1 MRDDRTPRPK
11 ADLEYPSLDLDP
23 EEGFVL
29 SRLDGSTSVR
39 DLCLLTGLRQ
49 ERVDEILERLTSQGA
64 LEHDAT
70 AAPADDSPAPPAPS
84 NDEGRD
90 DGDLDD
96 GPRSRSWRRIFEE
109 ELKPLDLD
117 LRVERAAEASEEIL
131 RAFCFDPSRKVI
143 EALLENPRFGLEHAR
158 LVANHHRSSQG
169 LDALGN
175 HAAFLR
181 DQQVERHLFRNPQ
194 TSLRLLRRIYA
205 RSRMAKVYRL
215 ATGHD
220 AAEQVRESA
229 RREFRKK
236 FSAGTAE
243 ERVKLILDTEA
254 RCLTLLVGLALD
266 AKAAGLL
273 RRRSLTSTLLLR
285 NLARWPATPPP
296 LLIHLMRQP
305 QVKRNPSLR
314 NLVRRHPNAPAE
326 LKRELKTT

>member
-1 MRDDRTPRPK
+1 MRDDCTPRPK
-11 ADLEYPSLDLDP
+11 ADLEIQSLDLDP

-39 DLCLLTGLRQ
+39 DVCWLTGLRQ
-49 ERVDEILERLTSQGA
+49 ERVQEILERLTSQGA
-64 LEHDAT
+64 LEYTAT
-70 AAPADDSPAPPAPS
+70 ATPAEDSSTPLAPPD
-84 NDEGRD
+84 DEALSGGTR
-90 DGDLDD
+90 
-96 GPRSRSWRRIFEE
+96 PRSWRRIFDE
-109 ELKPLDLD
+109 ELKSLDLD
-117 LRVERAAEASEEIL
+117 VRVERAAEATDEIL

-194 TSLRLLRRIYA
+194 TSLRLLHRIYA
-205 RSRMAKVYRL
+205 RARMAKVYRL

-236 FSAGTAE
+236 FSAGTPE

-254 RCLTLLVGLALD
+254 RCLTLLVGQALD

-296 LLIHLMRQP
+296 LLVHLMRQP
-305 QVKRNPSLR
+305 QVKRNASLR
-314 NLVRRHPNAPAE
+314 NLVLRHPNATAE
-326 LKRELKTT
+326 LKRELRSG

>member
-1 MRDDRTPRPK
+1 MRDDCTPRPK
-11 ADLEYPSLDLDP
+11 ADLDYQSLDLDP

-29 SRLDGSTSVR
+29 SRLDGSTSAR
-39 DLCLLTGLRQ
+39 DLCLLTGLGQ
-49 ERVDEILERLTSQGA
+49 ERIQEILERLTSQGA
-64 LEHDAT
+64 LEHSAIAASVEEP
-70 AAPADDSPAPPAPS
+70 AAPPVPSDDEA
-84 NDEGRD
+84 
-90 DGDLDD
+90 LHD
-96 GPRSRSWRRIFEE
+96 GPRPRSWRRIFEE
-109 ELKPLDLD
+109 QLKSLDLD
-117 LRVERAAEASEEIL
+117 VRVERAAEATDEIL

-169 LDALGN
+169 LDALGH
-175 HAAFLR
+175 HAVFLR

-194 TSLRLLRRIYA
+194 TSLRLLHRIYA
-205 RSRMAKVYRL
+205 RARMAKVYRL

-236 FSAGTAE
+236 FSAGTPE

-296 LLIHLMRQP
+296 LLVHLVRQP

-314 NLVRRHPNAPAE
+314 NLVLRHPNAPSE
-326 LKRELKTT
+326 LKRELHSNGRDL

>member
-1 MRDDRTPRPK
+1 MRNDCIPRPK
-11 ADLEYPSLDLDP
+11 ADLEVQSLDLDP

-49 ERVDEILERLTSQGA
+49 ERVQGILERLASQGA
-64 LEHDAT
+64 LEHDVA
-70 AAPADDSPAPPAPS
+70 AAPADDPPGPPAPPD
-84 NDEGRD
+84 DE
-90 DGDLDD
+90 DLD

-117 LRVERAAEASEEIL
+117 VRLERAAEASEEIL
-131 RAFCFDPSRKVI
+131 RALCFDPSRKVI

-169 LDALGN
+169 LDTLGK

-194 TSLRLLRRIYA
+194 TSLRLLHRIYA
-205 RSRMAKVYRL
+205 RARMAKVYRL

-236 FSAGTAE
+236 FNAGTAE

-254 RCLTLLVGLALD
+254 RCLTLLVGLSLD
-266 AKAAGLL
+266 AKTAGLL

-296 LLIHLMRQP
+296 LLVHLMRQP

-314 NLVRRHPNAPAE
+314 NLVLRHPNAPSE
-326 LKRELKTT
+326 LKRALNTT